1 MGQIA
6 HLNVGY
12 IPWFFKDSNC
22 LKPKVQCNLQEKMT
36 KLQMGF

>member
-22 LKPKVQCNLQEKMT
+22 LQAKVQCDLQAI
-36 KLQMGF
+36 QI